1 MNREQVFNRLKEI
14 ATSQVKI
21 PVESINEEMIIF
33 QDLGLDSLSIADLIL
48 RVEECFGFEF
58 QEEDLGR
65 LKTVG
70 DLLDVIQSRS
80 RG

>member
-1 MNREQVFNRLKEI
+1 MNREQLFNRLKEI

>member
-1 MNREQVFNRLKEI
+1 MNRKQVFDRLKEI

-21 PVESINEEMIIF
+21 PAENIGEEMIIF

-48 RVEECFGFEF
+48 RVEECFRFEF

>member
-1 MNREQVFNRLKEI
+1 MNREQLFNRLKEI

-21 PVESINEEMIIF
+21 PVERINEEMIIF

>member
-21 PVESINEEMIIF
+21 PVERINEEMIIF

>member
-1 MNREQVFNRLKEI
+1 MNREQVFDRLKEI

-21 PVESINEEMIIF
+21 PAENIREEMIIF